1 MANGLNIIAI
11 RVENKPTII
20 TLMINGADNID
31 FDASAILASGARVAD
46 LGDGLYDYAIE
57 VASGTRTTSEV
68 LDVRETAISRFERS
82 L

>member
-1 MANGLNIIAI
+1 MWNEIKKKALGGWAAL
-11 RVENKPTII
+11 
-20 TLMINGADNID
+20 ADNID